1 MRVAIVHDWLTGM
14 RGGERVLEGL
24 LEIHPNAEVFTLV
37 HVPGSVSPAIESAR
51 VHVSF
56 LDRMPA
62 ARALYRYYLPLFPA
76 AVGSL
81 DLRGFDLVISSSH
94 CVAKGARVPEGV
106 PHVCYCHTPMRYVWD
121 QYESYFGPG
130 RASLPVRCAMRVV
143 APRLRR
149 WDVASAERVDRFIAN
164 SRHVRERIRRHYGR
178 DAAVVHPPVELDR
191 FAPGGPRDDVYLTLG
206 SPAPY
211 KRIDLAVEAFNRM
224 GKRLIVVGGG
234 IQESALRRLAG
245 PTVDIVGHVHDDEV
259 PKLLRR
265 CRALVLPGTED
276 FGIGVVEALASGT
289 PVIALG
295 EGGVLDTVRT
305 EATGVFFT
313 EPTPESLIAAVER
326 FESTTF
332 DPELIA
338 CSAEPFSRERFL
350 REMREEIGRVLEA
363 WPNRLPEHLGHP

>member
-1 MRVAIVHDWLTGM
+1 M
-14 RGGERVLEGL
+14 
-24 LEIHPNAEVFTLV
+24 
-37 HVPGSVSPAIESAR
+37 
-51 VHVSF
+51 
-56 LDRMPA
+56 
-62 ARALYRYYLPLFPA
+62 
-76 AVGSL
+76 
-81 DLRGFDLVISSSH
+81 
-94 CVAKGARVPEGV
+94 
-106 PHVCYCHTPMRYVWD
+106 
-121 QYESYFGPG
+121 
-130 RASLPVRCAMRVV
+130 
-143 APRLRR
+143 
-149 WDVASAERVDRFIAN
+149 DRFIAN

-206 SPAPY
+206 SPVPY

-234 IQESALRRLAG
+234 IQEGALRRLAG
-245 PTVDIVGHVHDDEV
+245 PTVDVVGHVHDDEV

-265 CRALVLPGTED
+265 CRALVFPGTED

-338 CSAEPFSRERFL
+338 RSAEPFSRERFL
-350 REMREEIGRVLEA
+350 REMRDEIGRVLGA